1 MTLKARVAKLC
12 EELGVEPPSGGG
24 LAPTVRLCAAA
35 AEVPYETIGKTVE
48 ALELEV
54 FGVAAVAP
62 AERKRA
68 VKRETAAGSDDDEP
82 LEAKT
87 FTAEELAQQRYDKA
101 KADGDVVE
109 LSDDDGEAPPK
120 RQRARSEESPQAA
133 AQARAARQQA
143 EAARLAQQQTQA
155 AAHAAQLQAQQQ
167 ALVSQQQAQQQA
179 LVSQARAQVQASLAQ
194 AQAQTQAHLAQAQAQ
209 TQARALQQQQRLAQ
223 LQAQQ
228 QAQQQAR
235 ALRQQQRLAQL
246 QQQRAIRQQQRAMQQ
261 QARAMQRA
269 FGPW

>member
-1 MTLKARVAKLC
+1 MTLKARAAKLC

-87 FTAEELAQQRYDKA
+87 LTAEELAQQRYDKA

-109 LSDDDGEAPPK
+109 LSDDDGEAKGVIRVRRIVKKRPASVPFEIPPI
-120 RQRARSEESPQAA
+120 
-133 AQARAARQQA
+133 
-143 EAARLAQQQTQA
+143 
-155 AAHAAQLQAQQQ
+155 
-167 ALVSQQQAQQQA
+167 
-179 LVSQARAQVQASLAQ
+179 
-194 AQAQTQAHLAQAQAQ
+194 
-209 TQARALQQQQRLAQ
+209 
-223 LQAQQ
+223 
-228 QAQQQAR
+228 
-235 ALRQQQRLAQL
+235 LRRNSDDS
-246 QQQRAIRQQQRAMQQ
+246 
-261 QARAMQRA
+261 
-269 FGPW
+269 F

>member
-62 AERKRA
+62 AAATTPADKKKRKRA

-109 LSDDDGEAPPK
+109 LSDDDGEAK
-120 RQRARSEESPQAA
+120 G
-133 AQARAARQQA
+133 
-143 EAARLAQQQTQA
+143 
-155 AAHAAQLQAQQQ
+155 
-167 ALVSQQQAQQQA
+167 
-179 LVSQARAQVQASLAQ
+179 
-194 AQAQTQAHLAQAQAQ
+194 
-209 TQARALQQQQRLAQ
+209 
-223 LQAQQ
+223 
-228 QAQQQAR
+228 
-235 ALRQQQRLAQL
+235 
-246 QQQRAIRQQQRAMQQ
+246 AIRVRRLVKKRPASIPFEIPPIL
-261 QARAMQRA
+261 RRNSDDS
-269 FGPW
+269 F